1 MIIFISI
8 HLVILNSSANRH
20 SNLRKWNNRHMYIY
34 IYMYDVYISSKY
46 FKQPKEKILLAPIYI
61 ICLPRIKLLLSKL
74 SMEWEKKFNTNSIP
88 AINSK
93 HFCFARN
100 EASLN
105 FATKFYFSFD
115 IFFFFFHSLFVFPWN
130 VLPFDEHDHRIT
142 SFSNDPIS
150 FLRPL
155 THA

>member
-1 MIIFISI
+1 
-8 HLVILNSSANRH
+8 
-20 SNLRKWNNRHMYIY
+20 
-34 IYMYDVYISSKY
+34 MYDVYISSKY

-115 IFFFFFHSLFVFPWN
+115 IFFFFFFIHYSCSLETCSRLTNMIIVSRVSPTILSRSWGHSLTRRILTCTIWFCRPV
-130 VLPFDEHDHRIT
+130 VVSESVTTHRYNT
-142 SFSNDPIS
+142 N
-150 FLRPL
+150 
-155 THA
+155 